1 MCGYA
6 VGRLVDVADGGHRAE
21 GATYDLSRRAVSR
34 DALATVVEGRRELLL
49 VPSTTRD
56 EVDDATY
63 SVRPVQSR
71 SCATDQLDTLDIG
84 HIDAVKI
91 HHSIALRGQS
101 LAVDKEEDVIA

>member
-1 MCGYA
+1 M
-6 VGRLVDVADGGHRAE
+6 
-21 GATYDLSRRAVSR
+21 
-34 DALATVVEGRRELLL
+34 VEGRRELLL
-49 VPSTTRD
+49 VPSTARD

-71 SCATDQLDTLDIG
+71 SRSTNQLNTLDIG

-101 LAVDKEEDVIA
+101 LAVDKEEDVIS